1 MAKSLLPGC
10 THTHTCLAANAARRP
25 PVRLC
30 LQARRDPSESS
41 TFTFARSCCVQL
53 CRGEGCRRT
62 ALCHNTLAS
71 RTTSRRL
78 CAEPHVS
85 AATPP
90 AEFALLVSPCP
101 SITHTHPAQPT
112 LHFALLLSQPRV
124 TPPSVHSHTHSLTQR
139 RRQRTLRCF
148 TLSHA
153 VPQGSLLCPT
163 TSPPQ
168 RRRTHNLPER
178 KHARVGTTLLKIV
191 SAVEKLARA
200 ASPEFMCLLQI
211 KKINT
216 FTKCQRI

>member
-1 MAKSLLPGC
+1 MGLASTCQDSALTPDNNHSDKLRSQALTMAKSLLPGC

-41 TFTFARSCCVQL
+41 TFTFERSCCVQL

-90 AEFALLVSPCP
+90 AKFALLVSPCP

-124 TPPSVHSHTHSLTQR
+124 TPPSVHSLTHSAQAAADFALLHPVPR
-139 RRQRTLRCF
+139 SPAGEF
-148 TLSHA
+148 ALSHH
-153 VPQGSLLCPT
+153 QPT
-163 TSPPQ
+163 
-168 RRRTHNLPER
+168 
-178 KHARVGTTLLKIV
+178 
-191 SAVEKLARA
+191 SAQANA
-200 ASPEFMCLLQI
+200 QPA
-211 KKINT
+211 
-216 FTKCQRI
+216 